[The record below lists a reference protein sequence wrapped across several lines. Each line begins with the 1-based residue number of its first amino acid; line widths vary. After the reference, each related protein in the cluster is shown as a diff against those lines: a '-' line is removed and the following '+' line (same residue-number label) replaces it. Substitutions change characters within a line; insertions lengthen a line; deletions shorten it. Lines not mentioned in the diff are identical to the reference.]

1 MNIKELIRFE
11 DLKRK
16 MIVEAIRILNK
27 KGDMEENIRRKY
39 AYIHSI
45 TEMFPDSTYMKEE
58 NREHLLN
65 ILCNLFDIRNNFDC
79 GEIEPQEVAAYL
91 RQEVKNE
98 MLSIAMDYKENYL
111 DWE

>member
-27 KGDMEENIRRKY
+27 KGDMEENIRRIHT
-39 AYIHSI
+39 YIHSI

-65 ILCNLFDIRNNFDC
+65 ILCNLFDITNNFDC
-79 GEIEPQEVAAYL
+79 GEIKPQEVAAYL

-98 MLSIAMDYKENYL
+98 MLDIAMDYKENYL

>member
-27 KGDMEENIRRKY
+27 KGDMEENIRRIHT
-39 AYIHSI
+39 YIHLI
-45 TEMFPDSTYMKEE
+45 TEMFPDSTYMEEE

-65 ILCNLFDIRNNFDC
+65 ILCNLFDITNNFDWR
-79 GEIEPQEVAAYL
+79 EIEPQEVAAYL

-98 MLSIAMDYKENYL
+98 MLNITMDYKENYL